1 MPCNSAVPC
10 IPPFSIGLGIGIPGA
25 PSAGAG
31 LSLAASSTCG
41 SVSFPVPPAGPPGF
55 GSLFQ
60 VPSLSFPIGF
70 PEDLLCIF
78 DLLQLL
84 VPPGPMMPQL
94 SINFGKD
101 IFDGI
106 LKLLDQFMPFL
117 MLYKFF
123 LPVLELII
131 CIIEVLCALV
141 NPFAVIGALDRL
153 FTQCIP
159 AFLNLFP
166 IFALIIMIISL
177 LLLLLALIE
186 YIIEQ
191 IICFILALIRNILA
205 LVNAFEIGS
214 AVGVLAIA
222 NKLASLLCIFQNLF
236 VLLALFGIIIQ
247 VIKDILSLVFAIPPC
262 EGGSNS
268 NCCGPLTCPSVVQN
282 TNGGSTGNMQY
293 VNEISAPI
301 TGFTIPG
308 FPQPTFDLRTESW
321 QIWDTGQTAPNR
333 YWDIVQAQDVIDDGY
348 NPPPVYFPT
357 SSTFTASTPVNQA
370 AYTVN
375 MRLFYNPTLWGRT
388 GTPQYLRFNNC
399 IVLNAPTQDLI
410 TGMGTDVPVPNG
422 VLYVAGGQGFLDDG
436 TTIID
441 GYAADGITPLHGTQA
456 SLNNF
461 FHLPATISAS
471 PSLND
476 GYTFT
481 DVTYTWAASTPV
493 LMGAQLVTAGC
504 QPAIMISRAFVN
516 NTMFANI
523 ATQTQNL
530 KNLVNQPPST
540 QGFPDPAGAQQ
551 CLQAAVSNL
560 RSNMTIGGVSE
571 FQAMANICLSNLQT
585 ATNNAL
591 GSVVAIGF
599 SPCNSSF
606 TVTPSSQFTTLPIHV
621 QVSLNENNGLP
632 LTRNLPPSVAET
644 IAQQLV
650 GYPTFG
656 ELGPFTYD
664 GYQYFNAQLTSAAT
678 GAGCI
683 MIAYQNQ
690 ILCTNNLPTDGTA
703 PTHTL
708 QSLCYDFVYVP
719 TVTVNIP
726 GTGEGDTIGVQPDRK
741 PQGGSGGGG

>member
-1 MPCNSAVPC
+1 MPCSPAIPC
-10 IPPFSIGLGIGIPGA
+10 IPPFSIGLGIGLPGA
-25 PSAGAG
+25 PSASAG
-31 LSLAASSTCG
+31 LSLGAASSCG
-41 SVSFPVPPAGPPGF
+41 SVSFPVPAPGPPGF
-55 GSLFQ
+55 AFSLP
-60 VPSLSFPIGF
+60 VPSLDFPIGF
-70 PEDLLCIF
+70 PEDLLCIL
-78 DLLQLL
+78 DLIQLL
-84 VPPGPMMPQL
+84 VPSGPLMPQL
-94 SINFGKD
+94 SLNFGKD
-101 IFDGI
+101 IFDAI
-106 LKLLDQFMPFL
+106 MKLLDQFMPFL

-123 LPVLELII
+123 LPILELII

-191 IICFILALIRNILA
+191 IICFILALIKNILA
-205 LVNAFEIGS
+205 LVNAFQIGS

-262 EGGSNS
+262 EGGNNS
-268 NCCGPLTCPSVVQN
+268 NCCGPLTCPAIVQN
-282 TNGGSTGNMQY
+282 TNSGSTGNMQY
-293 VNEISAPI
+293 VNQVSAPI

-308 FPQPTFDLRTESW
+308 FPQPTVDVRTESW
-321 QIWDTGQTAPNR
+321 QVWDNNQVAPFR

-357 SSTFTASTPVNQA
+357 SSTFTASTPTNQA

-375 MRLFYNPTLWGRT
+375 MRLFYNPVQWGRT

-399 IVLNAPTQDLI
+399 IVLNAPTQDLVN
-410 TGMGTDVPVPNG
+410 GMNADVSVPNG

-441 GYAADGITPLHGTQA
+441 GYAADGITPMHGTQA

-461 FHLPATISAS
+461 FHLPQTVSAS

-481 DVTYTWAASTPV
+481 DVSYTWNASTPV
-493 LMGAQLVTAGC
+493 LMQANLVTAGC
-504 QPAIMISRAFVN
+504 MPQISFNRSFIN

-523 ATQTQNL
+523 ASQTQNL
-530 KNLVNQPPST
+530 KNLVNSPPDT

-551 CLQAAVSNL
+551 CMQAAVANL
-560 RSNMTIGGVSE
+560 RSNMTLAGVSE
-571 FQAMANICLSNLQT
+571 FQAMANLCMTNLQT

-591 GSVVAIGF
+591 GSVIGIGF
-599 SPCNSSF
+599 SPCNSTF
-606 TVTPSSQFTTLPIHV
+606 TLTPSSQFTTLPIQV
-621 QVSLNENNGLP
+621 QVILNENNGLG
-632 LTRNLPPSVAET
+632 LARNLPPSVAAN
-644 IAQQLV
+644 IAAQIV

-656 ELGPFTYD
+656 TLGQFTYD
-664 GYQYFNAQLTSAAT
+664 GYQYFNADLTATET

-690 ILCTNNLPTDGTA
+690 ILCTNNLPTDGTN

-719 TVTVNIP
+719 TAGVNIP
-726 GTGEGDTIGVQPDRK
+726 STGEGDTIGVQPRRG
-741 PQGGSGGGG
+741 PQSNSGGSG